1 MKYTDID
8 IKNIYNV
15 TNYINLIRIKL
26 YYIIEVLLLDKVVS

>member
-8 IKNIYNV
+8 IKNIYNM

-26 YYIIEVLLLDKVVS
+26 YYIIEILLLDEVVP